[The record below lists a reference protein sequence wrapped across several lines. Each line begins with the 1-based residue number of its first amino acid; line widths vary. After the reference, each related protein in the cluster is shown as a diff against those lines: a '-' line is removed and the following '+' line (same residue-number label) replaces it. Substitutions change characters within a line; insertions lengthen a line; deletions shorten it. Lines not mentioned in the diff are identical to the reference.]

1 MVSVDVALPT
11 DLPGALR
18 IAADELPREIRVASA
33 IHWYQQGRI
42 SMERAA
48 ETAGLTR
55 GGFLAELASRRIDV
69 FTLDDADLRDPAG

>member
-1 MVSVDVALPT
+1 
-11 DLPGALR
+11 
-18 IAADELPREIRVASA
+18 
-33 IHWYQQGRI
+33 
-42 SMERAA
+42 MERAA